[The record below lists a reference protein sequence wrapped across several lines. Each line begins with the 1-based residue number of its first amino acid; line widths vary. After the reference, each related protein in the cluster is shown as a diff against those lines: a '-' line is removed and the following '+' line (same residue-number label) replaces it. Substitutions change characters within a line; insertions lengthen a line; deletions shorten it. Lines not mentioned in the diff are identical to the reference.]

1 MPVGENAESRA
12 RKAIDAQDPKQGQ
25 EMQQVQALQSSIQE
39 IQGERNNNLMAARMG
54 AEGDARE
61 NQAML
66 QAAEMGML
74 GGAAG
79 GAVAVENA
87 TPIQQTSPQTQAILS
102 KYGVGK
108 PKNQRVTTR
117 NVQQTPT
124 KITINNNTTNNTT
137 NNVAVPAANVGGP
150 VQGRTLAIKQQ
161 PDQGQAR
168 FKTWISNAF
177 ARQNQAAAQREKEYQ
192 RREWSLSRTTG
203 KLMKKLQELGTTI
216 SERMDPRKIASSATN
231 HFKTLLFLFG
241 TMFLAKNWERVI
253 RIGSNIERFF
263 FGEVDPKN
271 PEGKRGEPGFKIL
284 LKELFGAKE
293 GQTVGEAIKNFFWND
308 STSETGKDA
317 GIFNILLKKLKDYF
331 SEGAAAVKSLEL
343 PKLDTHD
350 IIGSI
355 KSLVGYLG
363 NVLSALFTG
372 GEGLKDAID
381 SQVKETG
388 DKSKYGFN
396 SRGEDTS
403 WIDDRVDINKKF
415 TNYKIKDVNKAYGID
430 ASDGNIAY
438 GDVIHTRDK
447 DSTNYLRYID
457 LDKEG
462 NLTGT
467 VGSGFRATNSVVSM
481 LKDEDT
487 VNTVGVTSMLGRIET
502 AVKKSESEG
511 KNGLAVESGD
521 FFSTTGLTPGDV
533 EELKKTG
540 EIKEGKFKYIVREKT
555 KEELAQEL
563 SEEKKENISPEMAAL
578 NAGLR
583 TKLENVT
590 GIGSLTKMGYTVLGA
605 AGGMLLCLVPGGQV
619 AGIPLLTAAITGGTA
634 GYLVGSLS
642 QNEAVRAGEAA
653 ILNTKKARVIP
664 RYKVELVPASDPR
677 PGLSLGKNSMST
689 TTVAKNPKDQTIVDG
704 FWIKSGVINKIKDRI
719 GGFKTKDAEGNEI
732 YKSFD
737 ITDAEVRKHMD
748 DFTRSTQMQ
757 LHGKIAE
764 NADYDLTNYK
774 GVEKLDKLREQHK
787 KEQAEMWDNSQVKR
801 GVDYVTEGVNSAID
815 TVSGY
820 ISHNNYT
827 NVPLREPEKL
837 SKGEYRD
844 RIIKTMEFAMNEL
857 GMTKEQAAGLAG
869 NFMRE
874 SSMTTTARNP
884 SPSAATGL
892 AQWLGVRKAAFEHSR
907 EFTEN
912 EKSSGWKYYDGPGSG
927 KPLANASFEEQL
939 KFVKWEMENIPSY
952 REGLKKIKQSK
963 DHKEAAANV
972 FGYYEFSAGP
982 QGAVKAMNESN
993 QDGLGSLNKGI
1004 NFAGDALLAYNTVK
1018 GEEQSQTAPMDQQ
1031 SIEDTSVQPD
1041 ISGTYITQN
1050 TLETP
1055 RVTEYGVEFN
1065 GQTYNP
1071 EFAQNLG
1078 SFDISSRRWN
1088 WGENNNALAM
1098 ADNASKPPIV
1108 TPESSRQVS
1117 GGINSGSTNSGS
1129 PTLKTADQMSSSSTN
1144 NTDNLLTGINTQ
1156 LTNLNTLT
1164 AAASDQQVQ
1173 ATMTIAQAIGNM
1185 QITIS
1190 NEKSPQTSV
1199 SSWGSI
1205 PGSNET

>member
-79 GAVAVENA
+79 AVAVENA
-87 TPIQQTSPQTQAILS
+87 TPVQQTSPQTQAILS

-108 PKNQRVTTR
+108 PKNQKVTTR
-117 NVQQTPT
+117 SVQQTPT

-253 RIGSNIERFF
+253 RIGSNIEKFF

-271 PEGKRGEPGFKIL
+271 PEGERGEPGFKSLIRG
-284 LKELFGAKE
+284 LFGGKK
-293 GQTVGEAIKNFFWND
+293 GEPIGKTIKNFFWND
-308 STSETGKDA
+308 STSQTGEDA
-317 GIFNILLKKLKDYF
+317 GVFNILLKKIKDYF
-331 SEGAAAVKSLEL
+331 SEGAAAVKSLEV
-343 PKLDTHD
+343 PQIDLDN
-350 IIGSI
+350 IVGSV

-372 GEGLKDAID
+372 GEGLKSAID

-396 SRGEDTS
+396 REGKNST
-403 WIDDRVDINKKF
+403 WIDDRTDINKSF
-415 TNYKIKDVNKAYGID
+415 SNYTRDVNETYGVKDI
-430 ASDGNIAY
+430 GYGGIAY
-438 GDVIHTRDK
+438 GDVIHKRDK

-481 LKDEDT
+481 LRDKDT
-487 VNTVGVTSMLGRIET
+487 VNTVGVTSMLNRIESG
-502 AVKKSESEG
+502 VKKGEANGG
-511 KNGLAVESGD
+511 KGLAIESD
-521 FFSTTGLTPGDV
+521 KFFSTTGLTPQDV
-533 EELKKTG
+533 DELKKSG
-540 EIKEGKFKYIVREKT
+540 DIKEGKFKYVVREKT
-555 KEELAQEL
+555 KEELAQEYEGIE
-563 SEEKKENISPEMAAL
+563 SESPDPKMAAI
-578 NAGLR
+578 NAGIR
-583 TKLENVT
+583 TELENVT
-590 GIGSLTKMGYTVLGA
+590 GIGTLKKIGWTLLGTV
-605 AGGMLLCLVPGGQV
+605 GGLALCLTPGGQ
-619 AGIPLLTAAITGGTA
+619 AIGIPLMMTA
-634 GYLVGSLS
+634 GAMAGMATGAVA
-642 QNEAVRAGEAA
+642 QNTAVRAGMAYM
-653 ILNTKKARVIP
+653 LNSKKAKVIP
-664 RYKVELVPASDPR
+664 RYKVELVPADDPR
-677 PGLSLGKNSMST
+677 PGLDLGGNFLST

-704 FWIKSGVINKIKDRI
+704 FWIKSGVINRIKDRI
-719 GGFKTKDAEGNEI
+719 GGFKTKDSEGNDV

-737 ITDAEVRKHMD
+737 ITDSEVRKHMD

-757 LHGKIAE
+757 LHGKVSE

-774 GVEKLDKLREQHK
+774 GIEELDRLKEQHS
-787 KEQAEMWDNSQVKR
+787 KEQAEMWDKSSVKR
-801 GVDYVTEGVNSAID
+801 SSDYVTEGISNIVNGVKDYFTEESPDNVKYPPVGKNNQDFVDKMRNAYSKVLEKKGID
-815 TVSGY
+815 TLYTDGLVAQAALESAWGKSQSGKNNLGGITVSDKYLDKVPHTMRKTKEWENGQYVSKVRAFRDFDSLEDYANYHVSLLNSEFKNKYDAFKGDSLNDFVNRVVKGGY
-820 ISHNNYT
+820 ATDPKYG
-827 NVPLREPEKL
+827 EKL
-837 SKGEYRD
+837 ASV
-844 RIIKTMEFAMNEL
+844 IKSIQ
-857 GMTKEQAAGLAG
+857 GYK
-869 NFMRE
+869 
-874 SSMTTTARNP
+874 
-884 SPSAATGL
+884 SP
-892 AQWLGVRKAAFEHSR
+892 EI
-907 EFTEN
+907 
-912 EKSSGWKYYDGPGSG
+912 SSGEDQ
-927 KPLANASFEEQL
+927 EQ
-939 KFVKWEMENIPSY
+939 IPDQ
-952 REGLKKIKQSK
+952 EKK
-963 DHKEAAANV
+963 
-972 FGYYEFSAGP
+972 
-982 QGAVKAMNESN
+982 
-993 QDGLGSLNKGI
+993 
-1004 NFAGDALLAYNTVK
+1004 
-1018 GEEQSQTAPMDQQ
+1018 QQ
-1031 SIEDTSVQPD
+1031 DTSTQPD
-1041 ISGTYITQN
+1041 ASGTYITQN

-1055 RVTEYGVEFN
+1055 KVTEYGVEYN
-1065 GQTYNP
+1065 DQTYNP

-1078 SFDISSRRWN
+1078 SFDISTGRWN
-1088 WGENNNALAM
+1088 WGGSSNALAM
-1098 ADNASKPPIV
+1098 ADNASKSPVV

-1117 GGINSGSTNSGS
+1117 GGISSGSTNSGS

-1185 QITIS
+1185 QITIN

-1199 SSWGSI
+1199 SSWGGI

>member
-79 GAVAVENA
+79 AVAVENA
-87 TPIQQTSPQTQAILS
+87 TPVQQTSPQTQAILS

-117 NVQQTPT
+117 SVQQTPT

-253 RIGSNIERFF
+253 RIGSNIEKFF

-271 PEGKRGEPGFKIL
+271 PEGERGEPGFKSLIRG
-284 LKELFGAKE
+284 LFGGKK
-293 GQTVGEAIKNFFWND
+293 GEPIGKTIKNFFWND
-308 STSETGKDA
+308 STSQTGEDA
-317 GIFNILLKKLKDYF
+317 GVFNILLKKIKDYF
-331 SEGAAAVKSLEL
+331 SEGAAAVKSLEV
-343 PKLDTHD
+343 PQIDLDN
-350 IIGSI
+350 IVGSV

-372 GEGLKDAID
+372 GEGLKSAID

-396 SRGEDTS
+396 REGKNST
-403 WIDDRVDINKKF
+403 WIDDRTDINKSF
-415 TNYKIKDVNKAYGID
+415 SNYTRDVNETYGVKDI
-430 ASDGNIAY
+430 GYGGIAY
-438 GDVIHTRDK
+438 GDVIHERDK

-481 LKDEDT
+481 LRDKDT
-487 VNTVGVTSMLGRIET
+487 VNTVGVTSMLNRIESG
-502 AVKKSESEG
+502 VKRGEANGG
-511 KNGLAVESGD
+511 KGLAIESD
-521 FFSTTGLTPGDV
+521 KFFSTTGLTPQDV
-533 EELKKTG
+533 DELKKSG
-540 EIKEGKFKYIVREKT
+540 DIKEGKFKYVVREKT
-555 KEELAQEL
+555 KEELAQEYEGIE
-563 SEEKKENISPEMAAL
+563 SESPDPKMAAI
-578 NAGLR
+578 NAGIR
-583 TKLENVT
+583 TELENVT
-590 GIGSLTKMGYTVLGA
+590 GIGTLKKIGWTLLGTV
-605 AGGMLLCLVPGGQV
+605 GGLALCLTPGGQ
-619 AGIPLLTAAITGGTA
+619 AIGIPLMMTA
-634 GYLVGSLS
+634 GAMAGMATGAVA
-642 QNEAVRAGEAA
+642 QNTAVRAGMAYM
-653 ILNTKKARVIP
+653 LNSKKAKVIP
-664 RYKVELVPASDPR
+664 RYKVELVPADDPR
-677 PGLSLGKNSMST
+677 PGLDLGGNFLST

-704 FWIKSGVINKIKDRI
+704 FWIKSGVINRIKDRI
-719 GGFKTKDAEGNEI
+719 GGFKTKDSEGNDV

-737 ITDAEVRKHMD
+737 ITDSEVRKHMD

-757 LHGKIAE
+757 LHGKVSE

-774 GVEKLDKLREQHK
+774 GIEELDRLKEQHL
-787 KEQAEMWDNSQVKR
+787 KEQVEMWDKSSVKR
-801 GVDYVTEGVNSAID
+801 SSDYVTEGISNIVNGAKEYVFGKDIKPTPPITDQKSKENTKKVLD
-815 TVSGY
+815 FFT
-820 ISHNNYT
+820 
-827 NVPLREPEKL
+827 
-837 SKGEYRD
+837 SKGL
-844 RIIKTMEFAMNEL
+844 TP
-857 GMTKEQAAGLAG
+857 EQASGIAGVFHYESAG
-869 NFMRE
+869 M
-874 SSMTTTARNP
+874 NP
-884 SPSAATGL
+884 EAINEYEANKGYEGYGRGL
-892 AQWLGVRKAAFEHSR
+892 AQWSNDRVTDFAKWHEKNYGKYITPEYAGIDKQLEFAWHEMNQRPAFMKAIQ
-907 EFTEN
+907 
-912 EKSSGWKYYDGPGSG
+912 
-927 KPLANASFEEQL
+927 NAKTVE
-939 KFVKWEMENIPSY
+939 
-952 REGLKKIKQSK
+952 
-963 DHKEAAANV
+963 EAADATIR
-972 FGYYEFSAGP
+972 GYENGGYKSLATVADINGTKGYQATGDSYSKMMAARVP
-982 QGAVKAMNESN
+982 R
-993 QDGLGSLNKGI
+993 GLGI
-1004 NFAGDALLAYNTVK
+1004 YNQFF
-1018 GEEQSQTAPMDQQ
+1018 GENSEEKEQQTPEDQQ
-1031 SIEDTSVQPD
+1031 QDTSTQPD
-1041 ISGTYITQN
+1041 ASGTYITQN

-1055 RVTEYGVEFN
+1055 KVTEYGVEYN
-1065 GQTYNP
+1065 DQTYNP

-1078 SFDISSRRWN
+1078 SFDISTGRWN
-1088 WGENNNALAM
+1088 WGGSSNALAM
-1098 ADNASKPPIV
+1098 ADNASKSPVV

-1117 GGINSGSTNSGS
+1117 GGISSGSTNSGS

-1185 QITIS
+1185 QITIN

-1199 SSWGSI
+1199 SSWGGI

>member
-177 ARQNQAAAQREKEYQ
+177 ARQNQSAAQREKEYQ

-241 TMFLAKNWERVI
+241 TMFLAKNWKRVI

-271 PEGKRGEPGFKIL
+271 PEGKRGEPGFKIF

-343 PKLDTHD
+343 PKLDLD
-350 IIGSI
+350 DVVGSV
-355 KSLVGYLG
+355 KALVGYLG

-372 GEGLKDAID
+372 GEGLKGAID
-381 SQVKETG
+381 TQVKEAG
-388 DKSKYGFN
+388 NRSKYGFN
-396 SRGEDTS
+396 SEGKDAS
-403 WIDDRVDINKKF
+403 WIKDRTDINKKF
-415 TNYKIKDVNKAYGID
+415 TNYRVQDVNKAYGID
-430 ASDGNIAY
+430 SNDNNIAY
-438 GDVIHTRDK
+438 GDLIHSRDK
-447 DSTNYLRYID
+447 DSANYLRYID
-457 LDKEG
+457 LDKDD

-467 VGSGFRATNSVVSM
+467 IGSGFRASNSVVSM
-481 LKDEDT
+481 LRDKDT
-487 VNTVGVTSMLGRIET
+487 VNTVGVTSMLGKIET
-502 AVKKSESEG
+502 AVKKGEANG
-511 KNGLAVESGD
+511 GNGLAIESD
-521 FFSTTGLTPGDV
+521 KFFSTTGLTPQDI
-533 EELKKTG
+533 EELKKNG
-540 EIKEGKFKYIVREKT
+540 DIREGKFKYVVREKT
-555 KEELAQEL
+555 QEELAQEYKGID
-563 SEEKKENISPEMAAL
+563 SESPSPEMAAI
-578 NAGLR
+578 NAGIR
-583 TKLENVT
+583 TELENVT
-590 GIGSLTKMGYTVLGA
+590 GIGTLKKIGWTLLGTV
-605 AGGMLLCLVPGGQV
+605 GGLALCLTPGGQ
-619 AGIPLLTAAITGGTA
+619 AIGIPLMMTA
-634 GYLVGSLS
+634 GGLAGMATGALS
-642 QNEAVRAGEAA
+642 QNTAVRAGLAYA
-653 ILNTKKARVIP
+653 LNTKKAKVIP
-664 RYKVELVPASDPR
+664 RYKIELVPADDPR
-677 PGLSLGKNSMST
+677 PGLKLNKFLGIDDT
-689 TTVAKNPKDQTIVDG
+689 TSVAEKPEDQTIVDG

-748 DFTRSTQMQ
+748 DFTRSTQIQ

-801 GVDYVTEGVNSAID
+801 GVDYVTEGVSNV
-815 TVSGY
+815 VSGVK
-820 ISHNNYT
+820 NYVFSE
-827 NVPLREPEKL
+827 NKKPDYKPLSTAQQKENAKKVVDFFT
-837 SKGEYRD
+837 SKGF
-844 RIIKTMEFAMNEL
+844 T
-857 GMTKEQAAGLAG
+857 TEQAAGVAG
-869 NFMRE
+869 VWHYE
-874 SSMTTTARNP
+874 SEGINP
-884 SPSAATGL
+884 SSYNKKAYAENPNGNYDRGI
-892 AQWLGVRKAAFEHSR
+892 AQWQGSRVPKFKEWIKAKYGDNRDITDLSLEDQLEYAWKEMNERPAF
-907 EFTEN
+907 
-912 EKSSGWKYYDGPGSG
+912 
-927 KPLANASFEEQL
+927 
-939 KFVKWEMENIPSY
+939 
-952 REGLKKIKQSK
+952 IKAL
-963 DHKEAAANV
+963 KEAPNV
-972 FGYYEFSAGP
+972 EYAVDAVLRGFENGSNNALATPAKIDAVPGYRKYGNTYKKMMEARVPRALGIYNQLLNIDENQQTP
-982 QGAVKAMNESN
+982 QEG
-993 QDGLGSLNKGI
+993 
-1004 NFAGDALLAYNTVK
+1004 TP
-1018 GEEQSQTAPMDQQ
+1018 T
-1031 SIEDTSVQPD
+1031 TQPD
-1041 ISGTYITQN
+1041 ASGTYITQN

-1055 RVTEYGVEFN
+1055 KVTEYGVEYN

-1078 SFDISSRRWN
+1078 SFDISTGRWN
-1088 WGENNNALAM
+1088 WGGSSNALAM
-1098 ADNASKPPIV
+1098 ADNASKSPVV

-1117 GGINSGSTNSGS
+1117 GGISSGSTNFGS

-1185 QITIS
+1185 QITIN

-1199 SSWGSI
+1199 SSWGGI